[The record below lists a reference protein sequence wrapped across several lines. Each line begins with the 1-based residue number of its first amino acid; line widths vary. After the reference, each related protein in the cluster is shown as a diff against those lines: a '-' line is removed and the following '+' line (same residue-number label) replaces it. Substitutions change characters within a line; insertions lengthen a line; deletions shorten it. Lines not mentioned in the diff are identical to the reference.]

1 MPGEYYPRTPEQ
13 LDQTQEDNLR
23 AVMGEWYEWAE
34 VVSEPHVEPSLTID
48 GILRIWAGVLG

>member
-1 MPGEYYPRTPEQ
+1 MTYYPRTLEQ

-34 VVSEPHVEPSLTID
+34 AVSEPHVEPSLSEE
-48 GILRIWAGVLG
+48 GRERVWSGVLG